1 MSVSSPTYS
10 LATLLRSEAPP
21 RTTVNMGEMQLGKN
35 DPSDIQYF
43 HGRMY
48 EFRLYYTAFDD
59 HQVEMLTRVLE

>member
-1 MSVSSPTYS
+1 
-10 LATLLRSEAPP
+10 
-21 RTTVNMGEMQLGKN
+21 MGEMQLGKN